1 MDTSSVK
8 VYELRNSIYETNGGG
23 ELIFRIPPSVALINQ
38 KETFLKFNLRL
49 GGINTNVAS
58 LAGATAAGAAIP
70 ANYNSNNK
78 YRWCLDDTIGAEALI
93 KNITILDASETHTLE
108 QITNYNRLSK
118 LIHTYSDNESKK
130 NIKGL
135 FEGRSDRKITGAT
148 THLQKSTIAADNQ
161 TQTSELRTIEICLPI
176 RLSGIL
182 GGNDLY
188 PNMLS
193 GGLVVKIQLEDDIYK
208 IINAG
213 SNALMET
220 KNPQNNDT
228 INDALGYAEEEA
240 FSFTQ
245 TDGSQPTNAALTD
258 LRINQN
264 NTNTNSYRAGLIAYG
279 SGAIN
284 NDDELAS
291 LPFNVGQT
299 VVIKYQTAGGAQE
312 VERTITQVQ
321 RNAGYARVI
330 VNPSIDFSAN
340 TEDNPLIFIKAPT
353 EKPNLTLSNLELVVG
368 TVNPTKEQ
376 LNSYENAVK
385 SKGGYMYQF
394 KSYLNFPVNV
404 GGNSSRVSNL
414 INCKLSKAL
423 SVLST
428 FENVQLNSVIQT
440 DNLSCPIVA
449 SFVPEEYHYII
460 DNLKVPSRDVKVN
473 NLARTNAQQGSWNA
487 VHIKELSDAMMQ
499 CGYKIHNLDKLKN
512 NFVISRGLSRY
523 NHVYNFQQ
531 QKGETRLN
539 LNLTSNTYAQLNHN
553 FVAHWRTLIINPSEM
568 VVMI

>member
-220 KNPQNNDT
+220 KNAANNDT

-264 NTNTNSYRAGLIAYG
+264 NTATNSYRAGLIAYG